1 MTNLDKMKALVLCV
15 KAQQPNTDSLKVV
28 VEVKKKKKK
37 KTVSIENFFVLVTN
51 NRKPNLNVA

>member
-37 KTVSIENFFVLVTN
+37 TLSIENFFVLVIS